1 MENDELPAYNI
12 TLETFC
18 KVTAE
23 IDTRHGAP
31 PFSLLCLSINTITE
45 ETLVQVM
52 SLQQMFILYDLE

>member
-1 MENDELPAYNI
+1 MENDELPFIEYNI

-31 PFSLLCLSINTITE
+31 PPFFSLLCLSINKITD
-45 ETLVQVM
+45 M

>member
-23 IDTRHGAP
+23 IDTRHGALP
-31 PFSLLCLSINTITE
+31 PFFPYYACLLTKLLKKHEFYVAAANVY
-45 ETLVQVM
+45 LV
-52 SLQQMFILYDLE
+52 